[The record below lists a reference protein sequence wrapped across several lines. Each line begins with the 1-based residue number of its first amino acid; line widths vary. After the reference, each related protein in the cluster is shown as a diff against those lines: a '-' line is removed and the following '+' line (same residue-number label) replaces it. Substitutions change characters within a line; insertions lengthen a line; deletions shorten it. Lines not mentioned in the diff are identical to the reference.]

1 MLDSPAGA
9 GHVCQLSVGVRF
21 GPTAPL
27 PSRGPWPYV
36 DRMQGTERTRGI
48 EKVSGTYDYA
58 RLDASGEG
66 ERAAARMEAR
76 AVEPASQEL
85 FEALVAPHLEPSPRA
100 VLELGA
106 GPGALARRIVAA
118 GPTMRVI
125 ATDKSETMLGV
136 AARLAALA
144 PGRERLGFVRWD
156 VEDPVPAGLEGPF
169 DLVVSSVMVPY
180 LDDATLAALLTKL
193 RAVLAPGGRLLF
205 VEQDLQTVSLHHERY
220 SEVRE
225 LFVRTGERSLAF
237 VPLRL
242 RRLMR
247 EAGYRPLPV
256 RSHLWQSTVFGPYL
270 RDLVS
275 RAADEAVAAGRLD
288 EGRVMA
294 LVADL
299 ERESATGDFLYGLVY
314 HAMAAEL
321 A

>member
-1 MLDSPAGA
+1 MES
-9 GHVCQLSVGVRF
+9 
-21 GPTAPL
+21 
-27 PSRGPWPYV
+27 
-36 DRMQGTERTRGI
+36 GTI

-76 AVEPASQEL
+76 ALEPASQGL
-85 FEALVAPHLEPSPRA
+85 FEALVAPFLEPSPRS

-106 GPGALARRIVAA
+106 GPGALARRIVA
-118 GPTMRVI
+118 TRDDTRVV
-125 ATDKSETMLGV
+125 ATDKSDVMLGV
-136 AARLAALA
+136 AERLAALA
-144 PGRERLGFVRWD
+144 PGRERLTFARWA
-156 VEDPVPAGLEGPF
+156 VEEPIPAGLEGPY

-180 LDDATLAALLTKL
+180 LDDATLRSLLTTL
-193 RAVLAPGGRLLF
+193 RTVLAPGGRLLF

-247 EAGYRPLPV
+247 ETGYRPLPV

-270 RDLVS
+270 RDLIS
-275 RAADEAVAAGRLD
+275 RAADEALAAGRID
-288 EGRVMA
+288 SGRALA
-294 LVADL
+294 LVSEL
-299 ERESATGDFLYGLVY
+299 ESASVTGDFLYGLVY
-314 HAMAAEL
+314 HAMAAEV

>member
-1 MLDSPAGA
+1 MY
-9 GHVCQLSVGVRF
+9 VGRTSAVLPLAVR
-21 GPTAPL
+21 
-27 PSRGPWPYV
+27 RRRPYLG
-36 DRMQGTERTRGI
+36 RMHGTI

-76 AVEPASQEL
+76 ALEPASQGL
-85 FEALVAPHLEPSPRA
+85 FEALVAPYLEPSPRA

-118 GPTMRVI
+118 RADTRVV
-125 ATDKSETMLGV
+125 ATDKSAAMLHV
-136 AARLAALA
+136 AERLAALA
-144 PGRERLGFVRWD
+144 PGRERLTFARWD
-156 VEDPVPAGLEGPF
+156 VEEPIPAGVGGPY

-180 LDDATLAALLTKL
+180 LDDATLASLLTRL
-193 RAVLAPGGRLLF
+193 HAVLAPGGRLLF

-220 SEVRE
+220 SEVRD

-270 RDLVS
+270 RDLIS
-275 RAADEAVAAGRLD
+275 RAADEALASGRLD
-288 EGRVMA
+288 SGRALA
-294 LVADL
+294 LVSEL
-299 ERESATGDFLYGLVY
+299 EGASATGDFLYGLVY

>member
-1 MLDSPAGA
+1 MYVERASAVLPLA
-9 GHVCQLSVGVRF
+9 VRI
-21 GPTAPL
+21 
-27 PSRGPWPYV
+27 PWPYLG
-36 DRMQGTERTRGI
+36 RMHGTI

-76 AVEPASQEL
+76 ALEPASQGL
-85 FEALVAPHLEPSPRA
+85 FEALVAPYLEPSPRS

-118 GPTMRVI
+118 RDGTRVV
-125 ATDKSETMLGV
+125 ATDKSDVMLRV
-136 AARLAALA
+136 AERLAALA
-144 PGRERLGFVRWD
+144 PGRERLTFARWA
-156 VEDPVPAGLEGPF
+156 VEEAIPAGVEGPH

-180 LDDATLAALLTKL
+180 LDDATLLSLLTKL

-225 LFVRTGERSLAF
+225 LFVRSGERSLAF

-270 RDLVS
+270 RDLIS
-275 RAADEAVAAGRLD
+275 RAADEALAAGRID
-288 EGRVMA
+288 AGRA
-294 LVADL
+294 LAIVSEL
-299 ERESATGDFLYGLVY
+299 ESASAAGDFLYGLVY
-314 HAMAAEL
+314 HAMAAEV

>member
-1 MLDSPAGA
+1 M
-9 GHVCQLSVGVRF
+9 VG
-21 GPTAPL
+21 
-27 PSRGPWPYV
+27 
-36 DRMQGTERTRGI
+36 GTI

-76 AVEPASQEL
+76 ALEPASQEL

-106 GPGALARRIVAA
+106 GPGALARRIVATRA
-118 GPTMRVI
+118 DTRVV
-125 ATDKSETMLGV
+125 ATDESDAMLRV
-136 AARLAALA
+136 AERLAALA
-144 PGRERLGFVRWD
+144 PGRERLTFARWA
-156 VEDPVPAGLEGPF
+156 VEEPIPAGLEGPY

-180 LDDATLAALLTKL
+180 LDDATLASLLTKL

-220 SEVRE
+220 SEVRD

-247 EAGYRPLPV
+247 EAGFRPLPV

-270 RDLVS
+270 RDLIS
-275 RAADEAVAAGRLD
+275 RAADEALAAGRLD
-288 EGRVMA
+288 PGRA
-294 LVADL
+294 LGLVSEL
-299 ERESATGDFLYGLVY
+299 ERASATGDFLYGLVY